1 MNRLLIVFTV
11 AGLLVWVSSQQ
22 SDDLGA
28 LVADGKTSPDIGG
41 EFAIASSDA
50 KSRTSISSVI
60 SSAKSD
66 ASISSVISSVKEPV
80 SKDQVINIGP
90 NRPPPGVEYMDE
102 ANNRFIHFSDVV
114 SIGEDISVGHIDREN
129 YFLDEPRSIGTSLD
143 ADNLEPMY
151 SNEEPIDIGPPLDA
165 DSPIIMQDS
174 SEIISVGEYLP
185 IPQSEI

>member
-1 MNRLLIVFTV
+1 MNRLLIVLTV

-50 KSRTSISSVI
+50 KSRT
-60 SSAKSD
+60 
-66 ASISSVISSVKEPV
+66 SISSVISSVKEPV

-129 YFLDEPRSIGTSLD
+129 YFQDEPKAIGESLD
-143 ADNLEPMY
+143 TDNLEPTF
-151 SNEEPIDIGPPLDA
+151 SNGEPIDIGPPLDA

-174 SEIISVGEYLP
+174 SVAISVGEYLP
-185 IPQSEI
+185 IP